1 MNDINKKFD
10 KKVSI
15 NVSMSDI
22 SVVDMFRSEK
32 IEKDKKK
39 EGNDLKNN
47 EEDINTSDLY
57 EITSEYI
64 HCIRNL
70 KKGDRY
76 EN

>member
-1 MNDINKKFD
+1 
-10 KKVSI
+10 
-15 NVSMSDI
+15 
-22 SVVDMFRSEK
+22 MFRSEK